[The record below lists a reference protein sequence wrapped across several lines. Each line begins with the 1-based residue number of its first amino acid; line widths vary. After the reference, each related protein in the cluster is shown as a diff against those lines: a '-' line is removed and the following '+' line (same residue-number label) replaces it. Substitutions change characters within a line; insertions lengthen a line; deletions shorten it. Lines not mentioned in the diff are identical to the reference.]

1 MFDQD
6 GNFVRKFGCYGKGP
20 EQLCFPTGATFLNV
34 DELLVV
40 DALNGRIQQFNIQ
53 TGNFVRSFGKRGTGG
68 GPIAIFIN
76 DEGNF
81 IVVDYWS
88 GRIQVLVKD
97 GKFVITFGDNDPGK
111 LNQPSGCIY
120 HKNNLI
126 VSNSGNHCLTVFDK
140 SGKFLY
146 KIGEKG
152 EADGQ
157 FLFPWGLCV
166 EKYGDHQNL
175 LVCDRN
181 NGRIQQFTMEGRFI
195 GKTIVKLRDPKA
207 IATTPDGR
215 ILVCDYEDKKIYI
228 LK

>member
-1 MFDQD
+1 MHYHE
-6 GNFVRKFGCYGKGP
+6 NK
-20 EQLCFPTGATFLNV
+20 
-34 DELLVV
+34 
-40 DALNGRIQQFNIQ
+40 
-53 TGNFVRSFGKRGTGG
+53 
-68 GPIAIFIN
+68 
-76 DEGNF
+76 F
-81 IVVDYWS
+81 IVSD
-88 GRIQVLVKD
+88 I
-97 GKFVITFGDNDPGK
+97 
-111 LNQPSGCIY
+111 
-120 HKNNLI
+120 
-126 VSNSGNHCLTVFDK
+126 GNHCLKVFDR

-195 GKTIVKLRDPKA
+195 GKTVVKLRNPKA
-207 IATTPDGR
+207 IAISPDGR
-215 ILVCDYEDKKIYI
+215 ILICDYRDKKIHI

>member
-20 EQLCFPTGATFLNV
+20 EQLCFPTGATFLNF

-126 VSNSGNHCLTVFDK
+126 VSNRGNHCLQCLTNQG
-140 SGKFLY
+140 SSCTRL
-146 KIGEKG
+146 EKKAKLMDSFHIHG
-152 EADGQ
+152 V
-157 FLFPWGLCV
+157 CV
-166 EKYGDHQNL
+166 L
-175 LVCDRN
+175 RN
-181 NGRIQQFTMEGRFI
+181 MTIIRIFWCVTDNECIQQFTMEGQSI
-195 GKTIVKLRDPKA
+195 KS
-207 IATTPDGR
+207 
-215 ILVCDYEDKKIYI
+215 ILLAE
-228 LK
+228 LL